1 MRTPLVLLAITAAAL
16 GPAATAAAKE
26 IASVKVC
33 GADGCTDVTDR
44 TSMAIADGGPP
55 TAWPDAKTP
64 FYRVKIAV
72 KAGDGRK
79 VPGWSFRWVPAAQKI
94 QFEDGTWGNPPSTT
108 MDELERVTRGI
119 QPLPASRLVLPD
131 DVIAGATAAPA
142 KPAPARAHDAGMP
155 AIVWVFLAV
164 GAAGLAALLARAAAG
179 LIGRRGGSATA
190 G

>member
-1 MRTPLVLLAITAAAL
+1 MRTPLVLLALAALL
-16 GPAATAAAKE
+16 GPAASTAAAKE

-72 KAGDGRK
+72 KAEGGRK
-79 VPGWSFRWVPAAQKI
+79 IPGWSYQWVPAAQKV
-94 QFEDGTWGNPPSTT
+94 QFEDGTWGNPASAT
-108 MDELERVTRGI
+108 MDELERLTRGI
-119 QPLPASRLVLPD
+119 EPLPASGLVLPGD
-131 DVIAGATAAPA
+131 AVADATAAPA
-142 KPAPARAHDAGMP
+142 RPAPDDGMP
-155 AIVWVFLAV
+155 AIAWVFLAA
-164 GAAGLAALLARAAAG
+164 GALGAAALLARAAAG
-179 LIGRRGGSATA
+179 LYGRRGGPETT

>member
-108 MDELERVTRGI
+108 MDELARVTRGI
-119 QPLPASRLVLPD
+119 EPLPAAKLVLPA
-131 DVIAGATAAPA
+131 VAPA
-142 KPAPARAHDAGMP
+142 KPAPARAHDDGMP